1 MAGGRPAEP
10 AASSPAGLLPTASAA
25 DADHDTAG
33 EEEARGLLALS
44 EGGTGA
50 DTRPSLVENALGEEG
65 IAFASS
71 GAKAARLLVG
81 DAVPAATAALE
92 EAIAAKG

>member
-50 DTRPSLVENALGEEG
+50 DTRPALGEEG

>member
-1 MAGGRPAEP
+1 M
-10 AASSPAGLLPTASAA
+10 
-25 DADHDTAG
+25 
-33 EEEARGLLALS
+33 S